1 MQSFLPSSAICVET
15 NARRE
20 RVGVRGLSENETVPR
35 ACPRPVW
42 RIRVGVVRFRGGD
55 AFENEPAALAWRA
68 AGRGS
73 RPSSRAG
80 FYLNLNAFFIEL
92 RAFVKKPWLFLG
104 ATRLNG

>member
-1 MQSFLPSSAICVET
+1 MSGKTKVAEDDVFDDRPSAFS
-15 NARRE
+15 R
-20 RVGVRGLSENETVPR
+20 
-35 ACPRPVW
+35 
-42 RIRVGVVRFRGGD
+42 GD

-80 FYLNLNAFFIEL
+80 FYLNLNAFFREL